1 MGVKIPVM
9 KLRSET
15 VKVNQDGEEEEG
27 GEWRGIDA
35 GKAVGP
41 ERVSLRR
48 PFLSAL
54 FRKALGGIT
63 E

>member
-1 MGVKIPVM
+1 M